1 MTEIKQWFSGN
12 KDYDTGVIIFAKYTK
27 NRFLARTFQ
36 KGTSLYLQ
44 SKLEYELGKL
54 NVEIEKQK
62 IVKPEAQI
70 VTPLPKTIEPNQ
82 PQKVEYPEVI
92 LAAKKEIATMYSII
106 DKMHTELY
114 DLGSSNAD
122 NVVAV
127 RKRILEKRKPIC
139 KRVDLI
145 YKLKEEYFR
154 TSGNEQKEVINAL
167 KEFIVVE
174 PKQHPAF
181 TPHIANSKISGMN
194 DIELLKRKQALSS
207 AISKAQNII
216 RYQSIRK
223 ADTPTPLPV
232 GPKREKY
239 ERKLATLKA
248 EYNQIIK
255 EINLRNKQ

>member
-27 NRFLARTFQ
+27 NRFLARSFQ
-36 KGTSLYLQ
+36 KGTAKYLQ

-54 NVEIEKQK
+54 NVEEKQK

-114 DLGSSNAD
+114 DFGSSNSD
-122 NVVAV
+122 NVVAA

-139 KRVDLI
+139 KRVDLL

-255 EINLRNKQ
+255 EIHLRNKQ